1 MPEFKNVEQKHREV
15 RHLSTTTQEVWQ
27 NQKLNPGLPHS
38 DPETCEQA
46 TIAYTIEYEILFRT
60 TFANAEHCTCPS

>member
-15 RHLSTTTQEVWQ
+15 IHLSKTTQEVWQ
-27 NQKLNPGLPHS
+27 NQKLIPGLPHS

-46 TIAYTIEYEILFRT
+46 NYHSIYHRI
-60 TFANAEHCTCPS
+60 